1 MLKIRINNE
10 EVVSNKDFTIN
21 EEMLNT
27 SSVILNNVYPKTWEE
42 DKDYISR
49 FYHPNDYS
57 KCMISDETDVPEE
70 PGITVEDTSFSINV
84 DTTKEY
90 EFTSYKGQTTQSG
103 TPTPTAPQPINVVS
117 GRQDVVVCG
126 KNLLDYH
133 YSNLNNIT
141 RSTASEETNGFKLTS
156 TGVSGYGYGAL
167 TLDNSLLGQ
176 TITISMTSSGN
187 KTPSGRLFYVRD
199 NGTIGTNVGSFWT
212 TNNSHTTTLPSTI
225 PSGSKAIA
233 LVLYISQG
241 NNASGDYAIFKNI
254 QVEKG
259 STATE
264 YEAYKGNTYEI
275 NLGKNL
281 AYMKNGTYTFQNNT
295 GVISDNILTLN
306 SGSAGSNTYISLAN
320 GYAQQWAP
328 TSNISGIN
336 DMNLTSNGG
345 DYVASIYTN
354 KTYSGTVQFYVFTSS
369 GRNFVKRFDSAT
381 NTTLSFTLN
390 DDEHVKDI
398 GVWTN
403 STNVFEDYQIR
414 VQLEK
419 GSEATSYAEYKTP
432 IELCKIG
439 NYQDRIFKSSGKNL
453 CSGTELGAYNS
464 SGEKITGTY
473 LVNKDIIR
481 VEPSTNYKISNN
493 GSGIAV
499 NVLMYDRNG
508 TYLRVYQFSGTQS
521 IAIPEDTYFI
531 NFWRANNLGDNVN
544 IQLEKG
550 TSITSYEPYGTGWF
564 IEKNIGKVVLNGSE
578 NISLV
583 ATGTNYARFN
593 MTLTGVILG
602 NSSTYTLIR
611 SNYYYPKYAVEPG
624 AIFISSTPNI
634 VSLIHN
640 SVITL
645 ADYKTWLGT
654 AKPSIY
660 YVLKTPTYTEITDS
674 ELIGQLEGIELL
686 NGLNNIGISTPYLPM
701 IMNLHYNYVIPRT
714 DVDILFCGVVKN
726 SGNISLNPRDPHY
739 QTLQILS
746 YKTFL
751 SEGETLDFVIYQK
764 TIKEAIEQIVGV
776 IADYGFV
783 VGNINLT
790 NGDEVI
796 GAYSTK
802 DKTAY
807 DVFNYLADITQS
819 RWTTRLIDENTVA
832 IDFYDPTL
840 LPLGTAIDYTNECF
854 ENHTID
860 NMSYSYGS
868 NDYRNKQV
876 MTSQEVYSNISQ
888 TQSVIANGYQ
898 TQFNVEQKI
907 GKINFIKIGATS
919 YTIATNQEKEMG
931 VSADFYYTPG
941 NNYFESATTIA
952 VGTSITVEYIP
963 IVEGRQIISNS
974 TEIDRIANSTGVKG
988 VIARYENR
996 NDAITSQELQ
1006 KIGQS
1011 YIKYKGVPEII
1022 LTVQTRSNLWNIG
1035 DRVPFN
1041 APIDELK
1048 TEYMVKAKK
1057 INYITTIDTI
1067 FYTYELTSSFNS
1079 ENAINY
1085 FDNQRAKATG
1095 NIGSGEYISRNI
1107 DIQSDANIIFYD
1119 TTATE
1124 IEIVG
1129 DNTLEAVLEAP
1140 FVS

>member
-27 SSVILNNVYPKTWEE
+27 SSVILNNVYPKTWED
-42 DKDYISR
+42 DKDYVSR

-57 KCMISDETDVPEE
+57 KCLISDETDVPEE
-70 PGITVEDTSFSINV
+70 PGTIVEDTSFSINV

-117 GRQDVVVCG
+117 GRQDVMVIG
-126 KNLLDYH
+126 KNLFDASIIGNYTSQGINVSQQGQEVILSGTPTRAWGSTPKRQLPQTLRAGETY
-133 YSNLNNIT
+133 YFSSNSRVPIRLWFYA
-141 RSTASEETNGFKLTS
+141 STTTTTIVSNVAYNTSFTPSEDINAFAFVFEGLT
-156 TGVSGYGYGAL
+156 V
-167 TLDNSLLGQ
+167 GQ
-176 TITISMTSSGN
+176 TYN
-187 KTPSGRLFYVRD
+187 E
-199 NGTIGTNVGSFWT
+199 
-212 TNNSHTTTLPSTI
+212 TLT
-225 PSGSKAIA
+225 
-233 LVLYISQG
+233 
-241 NNASGDYAIFKNI
+241 I

-259 STATE
+259 SATE
-264 YEAYKGNTYEI
+264 YEAYKENTYKI

-281 AYMKNGTYTFQNNT
+281 LNLNNITATTINGITFTPIFQDNKLQYININGT
-295 GVISDNILTLN
+295 
-306 SGSAGSNTYISLAN
+306 A
-320 GYAQQWAP
+320 
-328 TSNISGIN
+328 TSNAVYQPTTFKTTYNNVLNGCFGGSSSTYKLDFWVNGTLYPN
-336 DMNLTSNGG
+336 YNNENTQLPNNSNGTLRI
-345 DYVASIYTN
+345 VV
-354 KTYSGTVQFYVFTSS
+354 YSGKTV
-369 GRNFVKRFDSAT
+369 NNVKIYPMISVGGGEY
-381 NTTLSFTLN
+381 SP
-390 DDEHVKDI
+390 
-398 GVWTN
+398 
-403 STNVFEDYQIR
+403 
-414 VQLEK
+414 
-419 GSEATSYAEYKTP
+419 YKTP

-453 CSGTELGAYNS
+453 FDKDNEQWTSGY
-464 SGEKITGTY
+464 ITGSSATT
-473 LVNKDIIR
+473 LS
-481 VEPSTNYKISNN
+481 PSTYNRTLYISCQPNTTYTIQKMV
-493 GSGIAV
+493 SVSSSRFFIA
-499 NVLMYDRNG
+499 
-508 TYLRVYQFSGTQS
+508 SS
-521 IAIPEDTYFI
+521 IDIPS
-531 NFWRANNLGDNVN
+531 ANVN
-544 IQLEKG
+544 IYNVYNPG
-550 TSITSYEPYGTGWF
+550 DTATSATYTTSSNAKYLLVNYMQTNTTTTTVEQMLNSIMINEGSTVLPYEPYGTGWF
-564 IEKNIGKVVLNGSE
+564 IEKNIGKYTFTGASGETWLHYSVAQGHLFRCN
-578 NISLV
+578 NIV
-583 ATGTNYARFN
+583 TDDKNVNTIVPY
-593 MTLTGVILG
+593 
-602 NSSTYTLIR
+602 
-611 SNYYYPKYAVEPG
+611 SNYYQGIPYSQQ
-624 AIFISSTPNI
+624 SSRANGQFYLGMDTTIDFLN
-634 VSLIHN
+634 N
-640 SVITL
+640 DITTV
-645 ADYKTWLGT
+645 ADWRTWLST
-654 AKPSIY
+654 HNTSVY
-660 YVLKTPTYTEITDS
+660 YVLATPTYTEITDS
-674 ELIGQLEGIELL
+674 ELIYQLEGIRLIE
-686 NGLNNIGISTPYLPM
+686 GLNNIGISTPYLPM
-701 IMNLHYNYVIPRT
+701 IMNLHYNFVIPRT

-764 TIKEAIEQIVGV
+764 TIKEAIEQVVGV

-790 NGDEVI
+790 NGDEAI

-907 GKINFIKIGATS
+907 GKINYIKIGATF

>member
-27 SSVILNNVYPKTWEE
+27 SSVILNNVYPKTWED
-42 DKDYISR
+42 DKDYVSR

-57 KCMISDETDVPEE
+57 KCLISDETDVPEE
-70 PGITVEDTSFSINV
+70 PGTTVEDTSFSINV

-117 GRQDVVVCG
+117 GRQDVNVIG
-126 KNLLDYH
+126 KNLFNASLIGNYTSQGVNISQQGQEVILSGTPTRAWGSTPKKQLPQTLRAGET
-133 YSNLNNIT
+133 YYFSSNSRVPIRLWFYA
-141 RSTASEETNGFKLTS
+141 STTTATIVSNVAYNTSFTPSEDINAFAFVFEGLT
-156 TGVSGYGYGAL
+156 V
-167 TLDNSLLGQ
+167 GQ
-176 TITISMTSSGN
+176 TYN
-187 KTPSGRLFYVRD
+187 E
-199 NGTIGTNVGSFWT
+199 
-212 TNNSHTTTLPSTI
+212 TLT
-225 PSGSKAIA
+225 
-233 LVLYISQG
+233 
-241 NNASGDYAIFKNI
+241 I

-259 STATE
+259 SATE
-264 YEAYKGNTYEI
+264 YEAYKENTYKI

-281 AYMKNGTYTFQNNT
+281 FPTYSNSTLNGVSLTVNGNGTVNLRGTATANTPFLLFEDLSNSYLVNGETYTMSANQPLPNGLEVRFEAYNGTVWKRAIIPNITTAYRTRT
-295 GVISDNILTLN
+295 GTANLN
-306 SGSAGSNTYISLAN
+306 DANRVRCCIYVAN
-320 GYAQQWAP
+320 G
-328 TSNISGIN
+328 TSINVSNLGIQ
-336 DMNLTSNGG
+336 
-345 DYVASIYTN
+345 V
-354 KTYSGTVQFYVFTSS
+354 
-369 GRNFVKRFDSAT
+369 
-381 NTTLSFTLN
+381 
-390 DDEHVKDI
+390 
-398 GVWTN
+398 
-403 STNVFEDYQIR
+403 
-414 VQLEK
+414 EK
-419 GSEATSYAEYKTP
+419 GSSASSYAEYKTP

-453 CSGTELGAYNS
+453 LDNSNTQIGIAWNNTSNTGRAVCYVSVKPNTTYTASLTSLGALEGVYYFGKENTTDS
-464 SGEKITGTY
+464 TASMNVVQITTT
-473 LVNKDIIR
+473 R
-481 VEPSTNYKISNN
+481 TFTTTATTNYIGIQYNKANITQENVESAIVMLNE
-493 GSGIAV
+493 GSTA
-499 NVLMYDRNG
+499 L
-508 TYLRVYQFSGTQS
+508 
-521 IAIPEDTYFI
+521 P
-531 NFWRANNLGDNVN
+531 
-544 IQLEKG
+544 
-550 TSITSYEPYGTGWF
+550 YEPYGTGWF
-564 IEKNIGKVVLNGSE
+564 IEKNIGKVVLNGSQ
-578 NISLV
+578 NITLASSGTRRFNATYTALGLTNIKDG
-583 ATGTNYARFN
+583 TGTYDTAQYRMCDHFRHS
-593 MTLTGVILG
+593 
-602 NSSTYTLIR
+602 SSTYNAQQWGT
-611 SNYYYPKYAVEPG
+611 YYTYNNWLVLYD
-624 AIFISSTPNI
+624 TNT
-634 VSLIHN
+634 
-640 SVITL
+640 VI
-645 ADYKTWLGT
+645 ADANALKTWFT
-654 AKPSIY
+654 NNPTSIY
-660 YVLKTPTYTEITDS
+660 YVLATPTYTEITDS
-674 ELIGQLEGIELL
+674 ELISQLEGIELIE
-686 NGLNNIGISTPYLPM
+686 GLNNIGISTPYLPM

-764 TIKEAIEQIVGV
+764 TIKEAIEQVVGV

-907 GKINFIKIGATS
+907 GKINYIKIGATF

-941 NNYFESATTIA
+941 NNYFESVTTIA
-952 VGTSITVEYIP
+952 VGTSITIEYIP

-1048 TEYMVKAKK
+1048 TEYMVKTKK